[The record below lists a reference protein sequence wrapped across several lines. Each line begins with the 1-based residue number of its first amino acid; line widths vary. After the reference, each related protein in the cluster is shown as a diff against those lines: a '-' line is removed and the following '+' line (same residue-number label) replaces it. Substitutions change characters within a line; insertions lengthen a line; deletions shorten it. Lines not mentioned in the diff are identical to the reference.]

1 MSSYRTSDY
10 SAAEKIA
17 GFLGD
22 MTVLDIVYDA
32 YPDLNAGMQTII
44 SNSFAIDSDI
54 SIEEIGF
61 GRYKQFYLN
70 NYHVEPVCDYPE
82 IFAELFEKAEEAAR
96 RRVND
101 IISSFNVSALF

>member
-44 SNSFAIDSDI
+44 NNSFTIDSDI
-54 SIEEIGF
+54 SIDEFGF
-61 GRYKQFYLN
+61 GRNIEFSLS

-82 IFAELFEKAEEAAR
+82 IFAELFERAEEAAR
-96 RRVND
+96 
-101 IISSFNVSALF
+101 SAL